1 MRKLFTSQ
9 LVPGM
14 IAADDIL
21 SFDNKLILGKGT
33 HLTDKIITQLD
44 MNGIGIVFVEGDDSS
59 LQTSYSRQ
67 PSHSTRIKK
76 SQEFKEF
83 KIQYD
88 KQIDSFKDK
97 LNDVVER
104 NTSLDVKDLLKSTFS
119 VIYSAKGNISTLDLL
134 HNMREYDDTTYA
146 HCLNVALICNVL
158 ATWLQFS
165 KEDTEM
171 ATACG
176 LLHDIGKLQV
186 PHDILTKPAKL
197 SNEEYNIVKKHTVA
211 GYNILRSKNV
221 ANEISNAALMHHE
234 RCDGTGYP
242 FHIADGKID
251 KYTKIVA
258 IADVYDA
265 MTAARV
271 YRGPLCPFRV
281 IEIFESDGFEKYDV
295 EYILTF
301 LKNVVNT
308 YLQNNCRLSNG
319 QEGIIVYI
327 NNENLSR
334 PMVQCDNEFINLAE
348 RPELYIEELI

>member
-1 MRKLFTSQ
+1 MKKLFTSQ

-14 IAADDIL
+14 VAADDVL

-33 HLTDKIITQLD
+33 VLTDRIITQLD
-44 MNGIGIVFVEGDDSS
+44 MNGIGIVFIEGDDFT
-59 LQTSYSRQ
+59 LKTSYSHKQ
-67 PSHSTRIKK
+67 SYSSRIKK
-76 SQEFKEF
+76 SAQFKEF
-83 KIQYD
+83 KVEYE
-88 KQIDSFKDK
+88 KQIESFKDK

-104 NTSLDVKDLLKSTFS
+104 NTSLDVKELLDSTFS

-165 KEDTEM
+165 EKEAEM

-197 SNEEYNIVKKHTVA
+197 SHGEYEIVKKHTLA

-242 FHIADGKID
+242 FNVADGKID

-281 IEIFESDGFEKYDV
+281 IEIFESEGFDKYDV

-301 LKNVVNT
+301 LKNVVYT
-308 YLQNNCRLSNG
+308 YIQNNCRLNNG
-319 QEGIIVYI
+319 QEGTIVYI
-327 NNENLSR
+327 NNDNLSR
-334 PMVQCDNEFINLAE
+334 PMIQCGNEFVNLADH
-348 RPELYIEELI
+348 PELYIEELI